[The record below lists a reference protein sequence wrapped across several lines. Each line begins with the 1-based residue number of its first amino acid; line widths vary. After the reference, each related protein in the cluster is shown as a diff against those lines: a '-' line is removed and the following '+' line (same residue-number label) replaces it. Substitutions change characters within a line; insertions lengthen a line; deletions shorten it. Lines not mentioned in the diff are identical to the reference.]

1 MTAAARLILLRHVDA
16 NQKGTTCTLT
26 HKGETQI
33 AALTSAFFKL
43 AGGAPSA
50 IISTKRPAP
59 HATASAL
66 QRSLSHRGKMLDG
79 SVHLLESTAAIFNFI
94 GSRLTSHH
102 HTVVVVA
109 MQSDLEELT
118 GLYGQ
123 QTAFHK
129 PADAFVATIPDTG
142 WLGLKAL
149 RAPLTP
155 LPLKS

>member
-1 MTAAARLILLRHVDA
+1 MTTAARLIFLRHVDA
-16 NQKGTTCTLT
+16 NQKGAACTLT

-33 AALTSAFFKL
+33 ATLASAFIKL
-43 AGGAPSA
+43 AGGPPSA

-66 QRSLSHRGKMLDG
+66 QRTLSQRGKMLDA
-79 SVHLLESTAAIFNFI
+79 SVHLLDSTAAIFNFI

-102 HTVVVVA
+102 NTVIVVA

-118 GLYGQ
+118 SQLGQ
-123 QTAFHK
+123 KANFYK
-129 PADAFVATIPDTG
+129 PADAFVATIPDAA